1 MTSRCAKGPCLYTV
15 LEAHFQSIL
24 ALPSPPLPSPPLS
37 SLIDLCHSY
46 SLLLCHSP
54 DNDKFSMKLEQQ

>member
-15 LEAHFQSIL
+15 LEA
-24 ALPSPPLPSPPLS
+24 LPSPPLS